1 MENLYRLYANVGEE
15 PIPSGTIHV
24 GVLPYTYSP
33 DGQLLFIL
41 GKEHFETDW
50 KSALKYGPFGGGPER
65 VDKSAQAAASREC
78 YEESMGMFGR
88 VQDIYTSI
96 LNAQI
101 VYRSK
106 KAIIY
111 PMRVPFDPLLPKRY
125 ADVYGYFSKCMK
137 ETRTQKP
144 YIPTCP
150 DGFLEKISVDYF
162 SVNDIIKKRGYMR
175 KEWYDFFIQVMLRVG
190 EIYRFALPEYH
201 EYIRDTQKQLSQ
213 KTQIYYQI

>member
-1 MENLYRLYANVGEE
+1 MNNIKKIYSNDGEE
-15 PIPSGTIHV
+15 PIPKGTRHI
-24 GVLPYTYSP
+24 GVLPYTYTQ

-41 GKEHFETDW
+41 GKEHYETDW

-65 VDKSAQAAASREC
+65 IDKSAQAGASREC

-88 VQDIYTSI
+88 IQDIYNSI
-96 LNAQI
+96 LKAGI

-111 PMRVPFDPLLPKRY
+111 PMGISYDPFLPKKY
-125 ADVYGYFSKCMK
+125 ADVYGYFSSCMK

-150 DGFLEKISVDYF
+150 DGYLEKISVDYF
-162 SVNDIIKKRGYMR
+162 TVNDIIEKRGYMR
-175 KEWYDFFIQVMLRVG
+175 KEWYDFFIQVVLRVG
-190 EIYRFALPEYH
+190 SISQRVLPVHRAHVLSE
-201 EYIRDTQKQLSQ
+201 QKRLSQ
-213 KTQIYYQI
+213 QKNIYY